1 MKRLNLG
8 DNYKTFIMKK
18 TLLTLSLFA
27 SFFSFSQVLQSENF
41 DALTL
46 GDVGTDVTG
55 VTAGQGG
62 YYTANGTNASY
73 QIVSE
78 TTGKSLQIT
87 GSNTATGSR
96 FMWKDGLVSAW
107 AGRTSGNEVI
117 NIEFDLFTGGAT
129 TSKNRQNLYL
139 YNAAGD
145 RVLVGLSFVAETK
158 TLLGVCYLDNAGT
171 FGNYSLNLGASPIV
185 LSGNQWVRIGMS
197 FNKTTGEVFWK
208 GPGFY
213 GSFDGAAAGSDPA
226 EIDYIMSSGTANAVA
241 YTGKFDNLVSWANNV
256 ENLLGTNDFEV
267 NKLDLITLY
276 PNPTTSI
283 LNISNNNNLD
293 IKNISVVD
301 INGRVVKN
309 QEGSL
314 TQINVSDLNAGV
326 YFVTIE
332 AAEGKTTKKFIKQ

>member
-1 MKRLNLG
+1 
-8 DNYKTFIMKK
+8 MKK
-18 TLLTLSLFA
+18 TLLSLSLFA
-27 SFFSFSQVLQSENF
+27 TMFGFSQVLQSENF
-41 DALTL
+41 DSYTL

-55 VTAGQGG
+55 ATPGQGC

-87 GSNTATGSR
+87 GSATASGSR
-96 FMWKDGLVSAW
+96 FMWKDGLITAW
-107 AGRTSGNEVI
+107 AGRTSGNDVI
-117 NIEFDLFTGGAT
+117 NIEYDLFTGGTT

-145 RVLVGLSFVAETK
+145 KVLVGLSFVAETK

-171 FGNYSLNLGASPIV
+171 LGNYSLNLGASPIV
-185 LSGNQWVRIGMS
+185 LTANQWVRIGMS

-213 GSFDGAAAGSDPA
+213 GSFDGAAIGVDPA
-226 EIDYIMSSGTANAVA
+226 EIDYIMSFGTGNAAA
-241 YTGKFDNLVSWANNV
+241 YTSRFDNLVSWANNV
-256 ENLLGTNDFEV
+256 ENLLGNSDFEAT
-267 NKLDLITLY
+267 NLDLISLY
-276 PNPTTSI
+276 PNPTSSI
-283 LNISNNNNLD
+283 LNISNNNNFN
-293 IKNISVVD
+293 IKNISITD

-326 YFVTIE
+326 YFVTVDAE
-332 AAEGKTTKKFIKQ
+332 EGKTTKKFIKQ

>member
-1 MKRLNLG
+1 
-8 DNYKTFIMKK
+8 MKK
-18 TLLTLSLFA
+18 TLLSLSLFA
-27 SFFSFSQVLQSENF
+27 SFFSFAQVLQTENF
-41 DALTL
+41 NALNL

-55 VTAGQGG
+55 VTPGQAG

-73 QIVSE
+73 QIVTE
-78 TTGKSLQIT
+78 TSGKSLQIT

-96 FMWKDGLVSAW
+96 FMWKDGLVAAW
-107 AGRTSGNEVI
+107 SSRTAGNDVI
-117 NIEFDLFTGGAT
+117 NIEFDLFTGAVT

-145 RVLVGLSFVAETK
+145 RVLVGLSFIAETK

-171 FGNYSLNLGASPIV
+171 LGNYSLNLGASPIV
-185 LSGNQWVRIGMS
+185 LTGNQWVRIGMS

-226 EIDYIMSSGTANAVA
+226 EIDYIMSAGTANTVA

-256 ENLLGTNDFEV
+256 ENLLGINDFEA
-267 NKLDLITLY
+267 NNLDLITLY
-276 PNPTTSI
+276 PNPTTSV

-293 IKNISVVD
+293 IKNISVID